1 MNPDSRDS
9 IDSALTIELDGQAH
23 AVPKGSTLAD
33 IVAALGHAE
42 QAVATAVN
50 HHFIARSQRAQ
61 TPLHTGDQVM
71 LFQPIVG
78 G

>member
-1 MNPDSRDS
+1 MNPATED
-9 IDSALTIELDGQAH
+9 ALVTIQLDGH
-23 AVPKGSTLAD
+23 PHTVPAGSTLAEL
-33 IVAALGHAE
+33 VAALGHAE

-50 HHFIARSQRAQ
+50 HAFVARGQRGATQ
-61 TPLHTGDQVM
+61 LQAGDQVL